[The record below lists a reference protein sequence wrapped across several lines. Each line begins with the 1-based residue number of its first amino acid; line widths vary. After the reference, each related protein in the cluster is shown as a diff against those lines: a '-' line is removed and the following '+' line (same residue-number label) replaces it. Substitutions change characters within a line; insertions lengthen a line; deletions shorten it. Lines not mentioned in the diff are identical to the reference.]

1 MGAGRKPVTGETRS
15 NRVVAFL
22 SDREY
27 RTLKEFAREEDLP
40 IGTAVY
46 KILAR
51 SLARRR
57 K

>member
-1 MGAGRKPVTGETRS
+1 MGAGRKPLTGETRR

-27 RTLKEFAREEDLP
+27 RTLKRFAREGDLP
-40 IGTAVY
+40 VGTAVY
-46 KILAR
+46 EILSR
-51 SLARRR
+51 FLRRR